1 MSLGTQQ
8 GKENSRMYNEMVI
21 IKLIQSMSN
30 MLVSPPEVW
39 KDHIHQHFKKKG
51 LGFYDR
57 VKKWMMIS
65 NEANDNNLKISPV
78 DDEGTSACGKI
89 DLRLI

>member
-1 MSLGTQQ
+1 
-8 GKENSRMYNEMVI
+8 MVI

-39 KDHIHQHFKKKG
+39 KEHIHQHFKKKG

-57 VKKWMMIS
+57 VKKWMEIS
-65 NEANDNNLKISPV
+65 NEANNSNLLTSPTSE
-78 DDEGTSACGKI
+78 EGTSASGI
-89 DLRLI
+89 LDY